1 MSKRYA
7 IYIRVST
14 KEQANGDGRSPQNQ
28 EHRCRSYIHSQGDDP
43 LEEKRAVVFSDIG
56 HSGKTLERPAFAKMM
71 RAVKRGEI
79 HTIIFTEL
87 SRISRSVMDFLGL
100 VEQLNE
106 AGVNF
111 ISIKEQYNTSTAVGR
126 LLMTMIM
133 ALNAFEREQVSERTR
148 LGMLAR
154 SERGLWNGVIPL
166 GYKPGGDKGYLKV
179 DESAVPLVKQIY
191 ELYDQLGSISK
202 VERYLKENQI
212 YRPDRYNRFGKLTP
226 AHPFR
231 DNSLRA
237 ILTAPVYLGLRE
249 INKKSRHLN
258 QEELS
263 DDQKYK
269 IVKGVWEPIIEED
282 LAQRVRD
289 RIEFN
294 RENYGVKSQLV
305 GHDFILN
312 SFLYCDE
319 CGEQLIRECAKGN
332 RYYYYNHPK
341 PHSTCSKKRWRAA
354 EVEFT
359 VFSHLMRLADDPEA
373 FDAMVRETE
382 RQQEERSR
390 DVPEQLE
397 SQQAQLEELN
407 GQKNTLMLNL
417 RTKTYAEIPQGMIE
431 ESTRL
436 DEEIAGVKSEMST
449 LRERLTRVKH
459 NVTQVREIR
468 EKVLNVRSALLNPE
482 RYQLFRLLR
491 ETLGGVF
498 LRGDTMV
505 RALLLNE
512 HKPTD
517 LLGFMSYKQEKRPDS
532 SYQTAL
538 KLPLLDLNQRHPD

>member
-1 MSKRYA
+1 M
-7 IYIRVST
+7 
-14 KEQANGDGRSPQNQ
+14 
-28 EHRCRSYIHSQGDDP
+28 
-43 LEEKRAVVFSDIG
+43 
-56 HSGKTLERPAFAKMM
+56 
-71 RAVKRGEI
+71 
-79 HTIIFTEL
+79 
-87 SRISRSVMDFLGL
+87 
-100 VEQLNE
+100 
-106 AGVNF
+106 
-111 ISIKEQYNTSTAVGR
+111 
-126 LLMTMIM
+126 
-133 ALNAFEREQVSERTR
+133 
-148 LGMLAR
+148 
-154 SERGLWNGVIPL
+154 
-166 GYKPGGDKGYLKV
+166 
-179 DESAVPLVKQIY
+179 KQIY

-212 YRPDRYNRFGKLTP
+212 YRPDSCNRFGKLTP

-231 DNSLRA
+231 DSSLRA

-249 INKKSRHLN
+249 INKRNRHLN

-294 RENYGVKSQLV
+294 RENYGVKSLLV

-312 SFLYCDE
+312 GFLYCDE
-319 CGEQLIRECAKGN
+319 CGEQLICECAKGN

-341 PHSTCSKKRWRAA
+341 PHSTCSKKRWRTA

-382 RQQEERSR
+382 RQREERSR
-390 DVPEQLE
+390 DIPEQHE
-397 SQQAQLEELN
+397 SLQEQLEELN
-407 GQKNTLMLNL
+407 GQKSTLMLNL
-417 RTKTYAEIPQGMIE
+417 RTKTYAEIPQIMIE

-459 NVTQVREIR
+459 DVTQVRQIR
-468 EKVLNVRSALLNPE
+468 EKVLNVRSALLNPD
-482 RYQLFRLLR
+482 RCQLFRLLR

-498 LRGDTMV
+498 LRGDKMV
-505 RALLLNE
+505 HALLLNE
-512 HKPTD
+512 HNSTD
-517 LLGFMSYKQEKRPDS
+517 LLEFMSYKKEKQPDS

-538 KLPLLDLNQRHPD
+538 KLPFQLPVELIQRFH